1 MGRPT
6 MRLPVGL
13 LTFGRVVAAAAIA
26 LFACRCA
33 AAPLVLKDDYR
44 SPRNKERPFRKSTR
58 LIVLH
63 TTEAHAKS
71 SLNKLCERG
80 EAHYCVTEKGEVYR
94 IVDRDREAFHAGRSM
109 WNAKEDCDEFSV
121 GIEVVGHH
129 DKTMPLV
136 QLEAL
141 RELVDRLKKIYNIK
155 DEQVVCHSHVAYG
168 APNTWHKKKHRGRK
182 RCGMLFA
189 MPSVRA
195 KLGLKA
201 RPASDPD
208 VKAKRLVQADSYLE
222 SVLYGK
228 VDTMTAFYG
237 KPNILTPARPTAV
250 ALAAKP
256 HPAKPPTKP
265 PAKPAVHSVQR
276 VAAKQPAKPVTPPPV
291 VKPPLKSGASSA
303 HVASSVSKPVIP
315 PPIVK
320 PPLKPGVP
328 SAQVAASAAKPVRPP
343 VVKPPLIVPNEKG
356 DSTAEESAQAEKLE
370 ERGWLTVL
378 GLKGGFFKKR
388 AKIVVP
394 KEDTQAEP
402 EKPSDGNVLP
412 LPENLY
418 VGRMGDDVKDLEAL
432 AKLPG
437 YTRGGPVSA
446 ELSPYKIAGAAWKSP
461 TTYYYSPRGRITT
474 GDKVDE
480 KSIEA
485 GTFLFFKK

>member
-1 MGRPT
+1 
-6 MRLPVGL
+6 MRLPAWL
-13 LTFGRVVAAAAIA
+13 LTFGRAAATAVVT
-26 LFACRCA
+26 LYFCRCA
-33 AAPLVLKDDYR
+33 AAPLSLKDDYR

-63 TTEAHAKS
+63 TTEAHARS
-71 SLNKLCERG
+71 SLNKLCEKG

-109 WNAKEDCDEFSV
+109 WNGKEDCDEFSV

-129 DKTMPLV
+129 DQSMPPT
-136 QLEAL
+136 QLAAL
-141 RELVDRLKKIYNIK
+141 KELVDRLKKIYNIK

-168 APNTWHKKKHRGRK
+168 APNPWHKKKHRARK

-208 VKAKRLVQADSYLE
+208 VKAKRLVQPDSYLE
-222 SVLYGK
+222 SVLYGNT
-228 VDTMTAFYG
+228 DTMTAFYG
-237 KPNILTPARPTAV
+237 KPSLSAATRPAAV
-250 ALAAKP
+250 ASARRPQAKP
-256 HPAKPPTKP
+256 QSAKPPAARPAAQRKPAGQPVQHVAAKP
-265 PAKPAVHSVQR
+265 PAKPA
-276 VAAKQPAKPVTPPPV
+276 
-291 VKPPLKSGASSA
+291 
-303 HVASSVSKPVIP
+303 P
-315 PPIVK
+315 PPIVR
-320 PPLKPGVP
+320 PPLKPGAS
-328 SAQVAASAAKPVRPP
+328 SAQVASSSAKPPVR
-343 VVKPPLIVPNEKG
+343 KPPLVVP
-356 DSTAEESAQAEKLE
+356 AEKCAPAADEPERHVAAGDEELE

-388 AKIVVP
+388 ARLVAP
-394 KEDTQAEP
+394 KEDAPAGPQP
-402 EKPSDGNVLP
+402 DGNVLP
-412 LPENLY
+412 LPENLH

-446 ELSPYKIAGAAWKSP
+446 DLSPYKIAGSAWNLP

>member
-1 MGRPT
+1 MRRASREREPVGRPKT
-6 MRLPVGL
+6 RLPGRF
-13 LTFGRVVAAAAIA
+13 LTFGRAAAAAIA
-26 LFACRCA
+26 ALFACGCA
-33 AAPLVLKDDYR
+33 AAPLALKDDYR

-94 IVDRDREAFHAGRSM
+94 IVDRNREAFHAGRSM
-109 WNAKEDCDEFSV
+109 WNGKEDCDEYSV

-129 DKTMPLV
+129 DQTMPLI
-136 QLEAL
+136 QLKAL
-141 RELVDRLKKIYNIK
+141 KELVDRLKKIYNIR
-155 DEQVVCHSHVAYG
+155 DEQIVCHSHVAYG
-168 APNTWHKKKHRGRK
+168 APNTWHRKKHRGRK

-195 KLGLKA
+195 KLGLKM

-228 VDTMTAFYG
+228 TDTMTAFYG
-237 KPNILTPARPTAV
+237 KPSKLAPARHTAIV
-250 ALAAKP
+250 SAKP
-256 HPAKPPTKP
+256 LQPAKAPPAKTIVRKP
-265 PAKPAVHSVQR
+265 PAKPVVQPAQR
-276 VAAKQPAKPVTPPPV
+276 VAAKAPAKPAPAKPVTP
-291 VKPPLKSGASSA
+291 S
-303 HVASSVSKPVIP
+303 
-315 PPIVK
+315 PIVK

-328 SAQVAASAAKPVRPP
+328 SAQVASSAAKPGRPP

-356 DSTAEESAQAEKLE
+356 NSTAEEPSQVEKLE

-388 AKIVVP
+388 AKLVVP
-394 KEDTQAEP
+394 KDETAAAQP
-402 EKPSDGNVLP
+402 DGNVLP
-412 LPENLY
+412 LPENLH